1 MKNLEDSDDDY
12 VNMINF
18 LTSVKHDFYAYKIIP
33 MYLVLVPLTVY
44 TLIIKRIQL
53 FEITILTLMSLKYAA
68 GFTYQELEWAG
79 SNQLFLQQLAFYLA
93 GKTGLSLVCHW
104 TYASQYLKTFFLTR
118 GITKRA
124 ILIYE

>member
-1 MKNLEDSDDDY
+1 MDYYGGGDLSKFIKSRSVLAED
-12 VNMINF
+12 VA
-18 LTSVKHDFYAYKIIP
+18 KK
-33 MYLVLVPLTVY
+33 
-44 TLIIKRIQL
+44 
-53 FEITILTLMSLKYAA
+53 
-68 GFTYQELEWAG
+68 
-79 SNQLFLQQLAFYLA
+79 FLQQLAFYFA